1 VVAVVGAV
9 VVTVAVTVPL
19 VAEEL
24 NATVVGESAQVGKS
38 TAPDGDVVSAQVSVA
53 VPE

>member
-1 VVAVVGAV
+1 VVVEVGAV

-24 NATVVGESAQVGKS
+24 NATVVGESAQAGKS
-38 TAPDGDVVSAQVSVA
+38 TAPEGDAVSLQASVA
-53 VPE
+53 VPV